1 MTNSFG
7 FWDFYLI
14 IGAIIGALIG
24 FTAHAVLSMAKKA
37 DRQAQGKEPVED
49 LEAVEK

>member
-14 IGAIIGALIG
+14 IGAFIG